1 MALDYFRIVRLSVDS
16 VIKPFDCGDNDL
28 NEFLLQDAIDYQ
40 KAHLAVTYIL
50 ENKDDTIDYFSVQN
64 DKIALEDFP
73 SRSQYNKARSKIA
86 HKKSHKSYPAV
97 KIGRLGVGEKFTGK
111 GYGRGILDFV
121 KIMFL
126 TNNRTGCRFMLVD
139 AYNNKID
146 FYKNNGFKLLRPFED
161 KGRTQLMFCDLLDY
175 KDPIQ
180 TPEQ

>member
-1 MALDYFRIVRLSVDS
+1 MAFEDFIINRLSVDY
-16 VIKPFDCGDNDL
+16 VIKPFDCGDDDINK
-28 NEFLLQDAIDYQ
+28 FLLHDAIDYQ

-50 ENKDDTIDYFSVQN
+50 ENADDTIAYFSVQN

-73 SRSQYNKARSKIA
+73 TRSQYNKARSKIA

-97 KIGRLGVGEKFTGK
+97 KIGRLGVGEKFTGL
-111 GYGRGILDFV
+111 GYGRGIVDFV

-139 AYNNKID
+139 AYNDKID
-146 FYKNNGFKLLRPFED
+146 FYKNNGFKLLRPFEN